1 MLSVRSRSPAFAGVA
16 QLAEQLICNHQ
27 VAGSIPA
34 ASTFYFERKEMLDF
48 IATIISVGIGLF
60 LGTMLVDWY
69 RKNSQ

>member
-1 MLSVRSRSPAFAGVA
+1 M
-16 QLAEQLICNHQ
+16 AEQLICNHQ

-34 ASTFYFERKEMLDF
+34 ASTFYERRSMLDF

-69 RKNSQ
+69 RKNSH